1 MMKKRGKFIVL
12 EGGDGAGKGTIVG
25 HLQRHLPKGK
35 FIYSRE
41 PGGTPIGEKVRTLL
55 LENEMTPATELALH
69 FAYRF
74 EHFEKVIMPAL
85 KKGINVIC
93 ERHIASTY
101 AYQIGGRERKDLLP
115 LFTILQAACEQYVRP
130 DLYIFLDLDAKE
142 GDRRLKAKGEKLDR
156 FELAGL
162 AFHERVRKAYHSYF
176 KDRKHVLVDAAGGV
190 PVVCQAIEGV
200 IRSETGVT
208 S

>member
-1 MMKKRGKFIVL
+1 MKKRGKFIVL

-25 HLQRHLPKGK
+25 YLQQHLPKK
-35 FIYSRE
+35 QFIYSRE
-41 PGGTPIGEKVRTLL
+41 PGGTPVGEKVRTLI
-55 LENEMTPATELALH
+55 LENEMTPATELTLH

-85 KKGINVIC
+85 EKGIHVIC

-101 AYQIGGRERKDLLP
+101 AYQIAGRERKDLLP
-115 LFTILQAACEQYVRP
+115 LFTALEAACERVVRP
-130 DLYIFLDLDAKE
+130 DLYIFLDLDAEE

-162 AFHERVRKAYHSYF
+162 AFHRRVRKAYHAYL
-176 KDRKHVLVDAAGGV
+176 KGRKHVLVDASGGV
-190 PVVCQAIEGV
+190 PLVCKTIEGI
-200 IRSETGVT
+200 IRAETGVT